1 MPVFI
6 NNQNLLKLNQ
16 KLSEDG
22 INSGNETIDAIFG
35 GILILM
41 VLISFI
47 SCFYFSTLIII
58 DTIKEHHNN
67 RRNK

>member
-6 NNQNLLKLNQ
+6 NNQNLLNLNQ

-22 INSGNETIDAIFG
+22 INSGNETIDAICG

-47 SCFYFSTLIII
+47 GCFYLSALLII

-67 RRNK
+67 RRSK